1 MTPIWQCSGVV
12 TIVADGLRMR
22 IPARNSGERRGKL
35 TPTERPRKQVLRGT
49 LARWSDDTDARNVVQ
64 KLLDAASSGP
74 LVSAWWEHRL
84 VAWHS
89 PIPKRSGASRAVQVR
104 AGRRLRR

>member
-1 MTPIWQCSGVV
+1 MQAVEIRDLEPG
-12 TIVADGLRMR
+12 G
-22 IPARNSGERRGKL
+22 
-35 TPTERPRKQVLRGT
+35 PTGQFRVELLHGDRAQS
-49 LARWSDDTDARNVVQ
+49 SDDTDARNVVQ

-89 PIPKRSGASRAVQVR
+89 PIPKGSGASRAVQVR

>member
-1 MTPIWQCSGVV
+1 MLLVITLHVFRRSLRLKG
-12 TIVADGLRMR
+12 DGNGTRLGLDSL
-22 IPARNSGERRGKL
+22 AFAERGHCAL
-35 TPTERPRKQVLRGT
+35 G
-49 LARWSDDTDARNVVQ
+49 SDDTDARNVVQ